1 VEAAFAGSVL
11 SQGRATMV
19 SRPQVVSELFD
30 DHLTTTTPLIIIVS
44 MAITL
49 NADLVEAF
57 RWVWSLPPANAVIAQ
72 SVVANHGCATTL
84 EEEELAVFQ
93 RRRPPNGG
101 TFRKE
106 DPWCTSTHT
115 GSLIGPR
122 GSTLQT
128 RQ

>member
-1 VEAAFAGSVL
+1 
-11 SQGRATMV
+11 M
-19 SRPQVVSELFD
+19 SEMFD
-30 DHLTTTTPLIIIVS
+30 DHLTTTAPPIIIVN
-44 MAITL
+44 MTIIVNRVAAL
-49 NADLVEAF
+49 
-57 RWVWSLPPANAVIAQ
+57 RWVWFLPPANAVIAQ